1 VPTLDR
7 ARAAHA
13 SSMTHPA
20 PLSARATGFALLGV
34 LSLLGASA
42 ATARS
47 DAAPAPLRYGRDIR
61 PILSDRCF
69 RCHGPDGAKRQAD
82 LRLDHFEGATAER
95 KDGAAI
101 VPGDARASALWRRVA
116 SDDPDERMPPPE
128 SHKAALTASELALLR
143 RWIDEGAVYEPHWSF
158 VPPVRPDVPEPS
170 TRGWARNEID
180 AFVLARLE
188 RAGLAPSPEA
198 PRDVLLRRVFLDL
211 TGLPPTPEELDA
223 FLADAAPDAYE
234 RQVARLLHEEPYLS
248 RHAERM
254 AQPWLDAARYAD
266 TSGIHM
272 DAGRQIWPW
281 RDWVLAAFRTGM
293 PFDRFLEEQ
302 LAGDLLPDASDA
314 QRVASG
320 FNRNHVTTD
329 EGGAIAEEYLVEY
342 AVDRAATTGSV
353 FLGLTMGCARCHD
366 HKYDPLSQA
375 EFYSFYSFF
384 NSIEEPGLYS
394 QLPDPQ
400 RAFEPFMLVPSE
412 AQRAAVAEL
421 ETSLA
426 AAREL
431 LAAPA
436 PQEDAERA
444 AFLASRREAAG
455 VRWAQT
461 ELLEARSTGGAELT
475 AQADGS
481 LFVSGANPDRDEHVI
496 ALSTQATGLRLV
508 LLEALTD
515 ERLEQARVGRAD
527 NGNAVLTGLRAE
539 AISLRDPTQRR
550 TLRFGWAWADFEQAN
565 GDFRVVNALSDDALG
580 WAVDAHNRPG
590 PRAALLLA
598 DEPFGFEGGTRVEV
612 HLDYGSVYARH
623 VFGRVRLSLAS
634 LADAGLDAL
643 PTAVSGWYATAPF
656 SATDAESAYA
666 TAFGPESMAELDLT
680 RPFGETELRFNFVEQ
695 FQDERL
701 NSELA
706 GGINATYLA
715 RRLFVPSARS
725 LEVALGSDDGYRL
738 FLDGVEV
745 AGRQIDRALT
755 ADQERV
761 ALELTPG
768 VHTLVLKI
776 ANTGGP
782 AGFYWSAQR
791 RADELA
797 GDLASALLPDA
808 ARWPELDLRLRAAWR
823 LAFSP
828 SYREGLE
835 RVTGLEGDLAQTRA
849 GVPQTMVMREL
860 AEPRATFVLQRGR
873 YDHPDAARPVTR
885 GVPAALGAL
894 PADAPRDRLG
904 LAHWMIAP
912 ENPLVARVAVN
923 RLWELCFGTGLVATS
938 EDFGQQGEWPSHPE
952 LLDWLAV
959 EFREGGWDVRALLAQ
974 LVTSATYRQS
984 SRVRPELRE
993 VDPQGRLL
1001 GAFPRRRLAAEQ
1013 LRDQALYAA
1022 GLLVEQLGGPS
1033 VKPYQPEGL
1042 WNEVA
1047 MPGSNT
1053 RVYERGEGPDLWRRS
1068 LYTYW
1073 KRAAPP
1079 PAMLTFDAP
1088 TREFCTIRRTATNT
1102 PLQALVLWNDPQFVE
1117 AARVLAE
1124 RVLQGAGDDRARLV
1138 ELYRRCTAQTPD
1150 AEDLAL
1156 LEEALQAF
1164 RERYAAAPAE
1174 AAALVEV
1181 GERPVADGLDA
1192 SELAAWTMIANAV
1205 LDLDA
1210 TVNQG

>member
-1 VPTLDR
+1 MKPTPPRR
-7 ARAAHA
+7 AL
-13 SSMTHPA
+13 A
-20 PLSARATGFALLGV
+20 PLVALVGGLALLGAW
-34 LSLLGASA
+34 LAPGARASGDASA
-42 ATARS
+42 
-47 DAAPAPLRYGRDIR
+47 APLRYGRDIR

-82 LRLDHFEGATAER
+82 LRLDDVASATAARE
-95 KDGAAI
+95 DGAAI

-116 SDDPDERMPPPE
+116 SDDPEERMPPPQ
-128 SHKAALTASELALLR
+128 SHKAALTAAELALVR

-158 VPPVRPDVPEPS
+158 VAPVRPDVPRPH
-170 TRGWARNEID
+170 TQGWARNAVD
-180 AFVLARLE
+180 AFVLERLE
-188 RAGLAPSPEA
+188 REGFAPSPEA
-198 PRDVLLRRVFLDL
+198 PREVLLRRVFLDL
-211 TGLPPTPEELDA
+211 TGLPPTPAELDA
-223 FLADAAPDAYE
+223 FLADDAPDAYE
-234 RQVARLLHEEPYLS
+234 RQVARLLHEEPYVS
-248 RHAERM
+248 RYAERM

-281 RDWVLAAFRTGM
+281 RDWVLGAFRSGM
-293 PFDRFLEEQ
+293 PFDRFLKEQ
-302 LAGDLLPDASDA
+302 LAGDLLPEATVA

-366 HKYDPLSQA
+366 HKYDPLSQQ

-394 QLPDPQ
+394 QVPDAK
-400 RAFEPFMLVPSE
+400 RALEPFMFVPSDE
-412 AQRAAVAEL
+412 QRAAVADL
-421 ETSLA
+421 ETRLA
-426 AAREL
+426 AAREVL
-431 LAAPA
+431 VAPA

-444 AFLASRREAAG
+444 AFLAGRRDAAG
-455 VRWAQT
+455 VRWAET
-461 ELLEARSTGGAELT
+461 ALLEAHATGGAEIT
-475 AQADGS
+475 PQADGS
-481 LFVSGANPDRDEHVI
+481 LYVSGANPDRDEHVI

-515 ERLEQARVGRAD
+515 ERLPENRVGRAF
-527 NGNAVLTGLRAE
+527 NGNAVLSGLRAE
-539 AISLRDPTQRR
+539 AISLRDPSQRR
-550 TLRFGWAWADFEQAN
+550 TLRFGWAWADFEQEN
-565 GDFRVVNALSDDALG
+565 GDFRVVNALSGDALG

-598 DEPFGFEGGTRVEV
+598 DEPFGFEGGTRLEV
-612 HLDYGSVYARH
+612 HLDYDSVYAQH
-623 VFGRVRLSLAS
+623 AFGRVRLSLAN

-656 SATDAESAYA
+656 SATDAESAFA
-666 TAFGPESMAELDLT
+666 TAFGPEGMAELDLT
-680 RPFGETELRFNFVEQ
+680 REFGDAGLRFNFVEQ
-695 FQDERL
+695 FRDERL
-701 NSELA
+701 NLELA

-715 RRLFVPSARS
+715 RRLFVPGARKV
-725 LEVALGSDDGYRL
+725 EVALGSDDGYRL
-738 FLDGVEV
+738 FLDGAEV
-745 AGRQIDRALT
+745 AARQIDRALA

-761 ALELTPG
+761 TLELAPG

-776 ANTGGP
+776 ANTGGQ

-797 GDLASALLPDA
+797 GDLAAALLPDA
-808 ARWPELDLRLRAAWR
+808 ARWPELDERLRAAWR

-835 RVTGLEGDLAQTRA
+835 RVTGLERGLTEARA
-849 GVPQTMVMREL
+849 GVPQTMVMKEL
-860 AEPRATFVLQRGR
+860 AETRPTFVLQRGR
-873 YDHPDAARPVTR
+873 YDHPDPARPVSR
-885 GVPAALGAL
+885 AVPAALGAL
-894 PADAPRDRLG
+894 PADAPHDRLG
-904 LAHWMIAP
+904 LASWMVAI

-923 RLWELCFGTGLVATS
+923 RMWEQCFGKGLVRTS

-993 VDPQGRLL
+993 VDPEDRLL
-1001 GAFPRRRLAAEQ
+1001 GAFPRRRLGAEQ
-1013 LRDQALYAA
+1013 LRDQALYVS
-1022 GLLVEQLGGPS
+1022 GLLVERLGGPS
-1033 VKPYQPEGL
+1033 VKPYQPDGL

-1053 RVYERGEGPDLWRRS
+1053 RVYERGMGDDLWRRS

-1079 PAMLTFDAP
+1079 PSMLTFDAP

-1124 RVLQGAGDDRARLV
+1124 RVLQGAQDDRARLS
-1138 ELYRRCTAQTPD
+1138 ELFRRCTAQAPD
-1150 AEDLAL
+1150 AAQLEL
-1156 LEEALQAF
+1156 LEQTLAAF
-1164 RERYAAAPAE
+1164 RERYRASPAE
-1174 AAALVEV
+1174 AAALVDV
-1181 GERPVADGLDA
+1181 GERPVAEGLDA
-1192 SELAAWTMIANAV
+1192 AELAAWTMIASAV